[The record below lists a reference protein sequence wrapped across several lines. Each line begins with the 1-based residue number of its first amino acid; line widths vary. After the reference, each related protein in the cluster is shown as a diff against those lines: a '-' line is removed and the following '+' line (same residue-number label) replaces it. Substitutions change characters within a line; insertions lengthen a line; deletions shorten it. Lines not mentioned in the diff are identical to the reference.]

1 MRKIMV
7 HKITKKSPNKIQKIA
22 NFQASNSKRKNYLP
36 TYEENVFPAAREGL
50 TEGKFHDMFMAGGG
64 HELEDYTD
72 KKGILHLAH
81 AKSIYSSS
89 MLAYNFFYW
98 VSPENPLTL
107 HGTIYDKVYF
117 EVKFPVLAKDSNG
130 SRNNRPSN
138 MDVLLISDDCQTMF
152 CVESKYT
159 EHTHHRAAI
168 FKDAYF
174 KPSCYYKDNPYRT
187 SFIKCALRYNE
198 KKNGYFAGIK
208 QNISH
213 IIGITNIL
221 HDVDALAWFKANNPF
236 IESEVLAQINQ
247 NTEIIFTNLLYYR
260 PEMGTDIYGDIHAE
274 EKTYLYLLA
283 ELLFDHLQNNLDE
296 PLLLSRFIITY
307 PELFAEIQSQMPN
320 GLAEY
325 LDNKYILTNHA

>member
-1 MRKIMV
+1 
-7 HKITKKSPNKIQKIA
+7 
-22 NFQASNSKRKNYLP
+22 
-36 TYEENVFPAAREGL
+36 
-50 TEGKFHDMFMAGGG
+50 
-64 HELEDYTD
+64 
-72 KKGILHLAH
+72 
-81 AKSIYSSS
+81 

-98 VSPENPLTL
+98 VSPENPLIL
-107 HGTIYDKVYF
+107 NGTTYDKVYF
-117 EVKFPVLAKDSNG
+117 EVKFPVLSLNSNG

-159 EHTHHRAAI
+159 EHTHHQAAI

-187 SFIKCALRYNE
+187 SFIKYALRYNE

-221 HDVDALAWFKANNPF
+221 HDADALAWFKANNPF

-247 NTEIIFTNLLYYR
+247 NTEIIFTNLLYYC

-274 EKTYLYLLA
+274 EKAYPYLLG
-283 ELLFDHLQNNLDE
+283 ELLFDHLQCALDE
-296 PLLLSRFIITY
+296 PLLLSRFITTY

-325 LDNKYILTNHA
+325 LDNKYVLTNHT

>member
-1 MRKIMV
+1 MKRKIS
-7 HKITKKSPNKIQKIA
+7 ITNKAKESTNHLKKVFSFPEEGKGNYFSTYTENIYVGG
-22 NFQASNSKRKNYLP
+22 RK
-36 TYEENVFPAAREGL
+36 AL
-50 TEGKFHDMFMAGGG
+50 TEGKFHDMFMAGDG

-72 KKGILHLAH
+72 KNGVLHLAH

-98 VSPENPLTL
+98 VSPESPLIL
-107 HGTIYDKVYF
+107 NGTTYDKVYF
-117 EVKFPVLAKDSNG
+117 EVKFPVLAKNSNG

-138 MDVLLISDDCQTMF
+138 MDVLLVSDDCQTIF
-152 CVESKYT
+152 CIESKYT
-159 EHTHHRAAI
+159 EHTHHQAAI
-168 FKDAYF
+168 FKGAYF

-187 SFIKCALRYNE
+187 SFIKWALRYNE

-221 HDVDALAWFKANNPF
+221 HDADALAWFKANNPF
-236 IESEVLAQINQ
+236 VELEVLAQINQ
-247 NTEIIFTNLLYYR
+247 NTEIIFTNLLYYS
-260 PEMGTDIYGDIHAE
+260 PEIGTNIYGDIHAE
-274 EKTYLYLLA
+274 EKSYPYLLG
-283 ELLFDHLQNNLDE
+283 ELLFDHLQCALDE
-296 PLLLSRFIITY
+296 PLLLSRFITTY

-325 LDNKYILTNHA
+325 LDNKYVLTNHA